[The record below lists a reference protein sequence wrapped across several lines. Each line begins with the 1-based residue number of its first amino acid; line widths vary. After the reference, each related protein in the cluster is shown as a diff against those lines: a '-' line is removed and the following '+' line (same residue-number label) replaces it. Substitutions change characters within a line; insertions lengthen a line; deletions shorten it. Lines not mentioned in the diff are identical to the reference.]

1 MERTSRGKFEGGDAA
16 WEEEKLQ
23 SYSTS
28 EVRLIEIQEN
38 LCADI
43 KDGINQGWWRRPGV
57 TVECKDKGGNH
68 RSERGYCG
76 DGPSYYSST
85 PLTDV
90 KSIKNLM
97 CLTVQL
103 ALLSFLCTC
112 TGRAN
117 HHPYC
122 LDRPTV
128 HCHFL
133 AEENEHLLEEWWF
146 NKQMEEPDLFKFL
159 CINTLKHCCPE
170 NHYGMECKTCPGF
183 PDNVC
188 NKNGKCKWEI
198 KTFFSRVLELG
209 KVMEHAYVNQAT
221 LGIFVT
227 SVLQI
232 TMNHTEININF
243 CVLSA
248 IYLAMEHATKE
259 VLKAKASFGDD
270 ILTKST
276 SAPVLPEWL
285 QKPPQIKDLSSDN
298 AVLKSQIS
306 ELLASRS
313 PVCLVSVET
322 QCS

>member
-1 MERTSRGKFEGGDAA
+1 MEGEIDRKEVNPHLRGRRVENHLGKTTTSSPDRDSNLDLPVLSSRAQSDKRQMERTSRGKFEGGDAA

-43 KDGINQGWWRRPGV
+43 KDGINQILEYNVLGWWRRPGV

-68 RSERGYCG
+68 RRSERGYCG

-112 TGRAN
+112 TSCAN

-128 HCHFL
+128 H
-133 AEENEHLLEEWWF
+133 
-146 NKQMEEPDLFKFL
+146 
-159 CINTLKHCCPE
+159 
-170 NHYGMECKTCPGF
+170 
-183 PDNVC
+183 
-188 NKNGKCKWEI
+188 
-198 KTFFSRVLELG
+198 VL
-209 KVMEHAYVNQAT
+209 
-221 LGIFVT
+221 
-227 SVLQI
+227 
-232 TMNHTEININF
+232 
-243 CVLSA
+243 
-248 IYLAMEHATKE
+248 
-259 VLKAKASFGDD
+259 
-270 ILTKST
+270 
-276 SAPVLPEWL
+276 
-285 QKPPQIKDLSSDN
+285 
-298 AVLKSQIS
+298 
-306 ELLASRS
+306 
-313 PVCLVSVET
+313 
-322 QCS
+322 